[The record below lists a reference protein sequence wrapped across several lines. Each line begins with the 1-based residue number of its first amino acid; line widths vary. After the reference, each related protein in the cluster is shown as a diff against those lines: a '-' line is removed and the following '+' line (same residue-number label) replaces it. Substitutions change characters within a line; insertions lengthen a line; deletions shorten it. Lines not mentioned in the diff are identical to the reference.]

1 MEFKGKISSMFR
13 DMVTRN
19 WNITISTDQD
29 ISEALQTFSGKEL
42 DVKLKQHREKRSLDA
57 NAYYWCLLTK
67 LAKVHGWTNAEAH
80 NRMLREYGQFE
91 RVEGQLIAVP
101 LPDTDQTEK
110 EVLNKMEYHLA
121 LSPKITVMKGQ
132 TKRVYLLLRGSSTY
146 STEEM
151 ARLISGLIEDCRD
164 SGIPDSEIMTPF
176 EKQKLFEQYG
186 IGGEHEQKDKSFAV
200 QTGC

>member
-1 MEFKGKISSMFR
+1 MEFKGKISAMFR

-42 DVKLKQHREKRSLDA
+42 DVKLKQHREKHSLDA

-146 STEEM
+146 NTEEM